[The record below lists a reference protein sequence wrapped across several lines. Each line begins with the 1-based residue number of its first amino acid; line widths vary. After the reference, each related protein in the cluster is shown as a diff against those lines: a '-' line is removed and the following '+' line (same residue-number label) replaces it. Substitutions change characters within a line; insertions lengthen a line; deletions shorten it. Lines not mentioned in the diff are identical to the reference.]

1 MSVSTGTPSNRV
13 LPVVA
18 QPVAEH
24 AVALP
29 SGQGVHRMVV
39 VGGGLAG
46 LSAALVA
53 ADAGADVTVLEARP
67 RLGGATASFARDGMW
82 VDTGQHVFMRCCT
95 AYRGFLRRLGVE
107 HLTTL
112 QQRLDVPV
120 LLARSGTDARLRRT
134 RIPWP
139 APLHLTPAL
148 LGYRAFPLGQRLRAA
163 LAAYRLGRLNP
174 SRPEVDGVSF
184 GSWLADRGQSP
195 AAIEALWELLTVAT
209 LNAPADAAS
218 LGLAAKVVRTGLLER
233 ADAGDIGWAEVPLQ
247 QLHGEAAASELA
259 DVGAD
264 VRTGVKVRALSRT
277 ATGWR
282 VVTDSGSLDA
292 DSVVLAVPAPAAAAL
307 LPDGAV
313 ADPNRFVELGSSP
326 IVNVHMI
333 YDRPVLKGPFLA
345 VVGSPVQWVF
355 DRTAS
360 SGIAGSAAEHPARTG
375 AQYLAISLSAADE
388 WIDRPAGEIR
398 NIFIEEMRRLLPAAR
413 DAEAIEVFVT
423 RERTATFRQAPGT
436 RALRPGPATELPG
449 LALAGAWTD
458 TDWPATMEGAVRSGL
473 AAAKVALGG
482 WRPGPP
488 SPGPTRTLLP
498 VVATPG
504 GSPARSGGCA
514 SSSGSPCKE
523 SQSSRT
529 PETNV
534 PDERPSSSNPPGSS
548 TLGPTGSPSVQPPS
562 AAPSHPSTRPT
573 PPTPPTPPA
582 PPTAPVPAASPASAP
597 TSTATSAVTPTAI
610 PIATSISTA
619 SPTGGFPA

>member
-1 MSVSTGTPSNRV
+1 MSVSTAG
-13 LPVVA
+13 LPIA
-18 QPVAEH
+18 AP
-24 AVALP
+24 P
-29 SGQGVHRMVV
+29 GQGVRRLVV

-53 ADAGADVTVLEARP
+53 ADAGAEVTVLEARP
-67 RLGGATASFARDGMW
+67 RLGGATASFVRDGMW

-112 QQRLDVPV
+112 QERLDVPV
-120 LLARSGTDARLRRT
+120 LLAESGAHARLRRT

-148 LGYRAFPLGQRLRAA
+148 LGYRAFPVGQRLRAA
-163 LAAYRLGRLNP
+163 LAAYRLGRLDPNA
-174 SRPEVDGVSF
+174 PEVDGVSF
-184 GSWLADRGQSP
+184 GSWLADRGQRP

-209 LNAPADAAS
+209 LNAPADSAS

-233 ADAGDIGWAEVPLQ
+233 ADAGDIGWADVPLQ

-259 DVGAD
+259 DAGAD
-264 VRTGVKVRALSRT
+264 VRTGVKVRALTRT
-277 ATGWR
+277 ATGWQ
-282 VVTDSGSLDA
+282 VATDSGPVDA
-292 DSVVLAVPAPAAAAL
+292 DAVILAVPPQAAAAL

-313 ADPNRFVELGSSP
+313 KEPARFVKLGSAP

-333 YDRPVLKGPFLA
+333 YDRPVLKEPFLA

-360 SGIAGSAAEHPARTG
+360 SGVTGTGEGRPGRTG

-398 NIFIEEMRRLLPAAR
+398 SLFIEEMRRLLPAAR
-413 DAEAIEVFVT
+413 SAEAVEVFVT

-449 LALAGAWTD
+449 LVLAGAWTD
-458 TDWPATMEGAVRSGL
+458 TGWPATMEGAVRSGL
-473 AAAKVALGG
+473 AAAKVALDG
-482 WRPGPP
+482 WRSGPP
-488 SPGPTRTLLP
+488 VPGPTRRLLP
-498 VVATPG
+498 VVESPG
-504 GSPARSGGCA
+504 GSPGGQRGCA
-514 SSSGSPCKE
+514 SSPTIPSKT
-523 SQSSRT
+523 SQSSQT
-529 PETNV
+529 PETKV
-534 PDERPSSSNPPGSS
+534 PGEGPSSSTPPGSS
-548 TLGPTGSPSVQPPS
+548 TGMSTAQLPSTQLPSAPPS
-562 AAPSHPSTRPT
+562 TSI
-573 PPTPPTPPA
+573 
-582 PPTAPVPAASPASAP
+582 
-597 TSTATSAVTPTAI
+597 STATSNTT
-610 PIATSISTA
+610 STA

>member
-1 MSVSTGTPSNRV
+1 MSVDTGTPSDAPPSEQAPKQA
-13 LPVVA
+13 LPVVT
-18 QPVAEH
+18 QPA
-24 AVALP
+24 AALAAGP
-29 SGQGVHRMVV
+29 PPPGGHRMVV

-46 LSAALVA
+46 LSAALTA
-53 ADAGADVTVLEARP
+53 ADIGADVTLLEARP
-67 RLGGATASFARDGMW
+67 RLGGATASFARDGLW

-120 LLARSGTDARLRRT
+120 LLADSGTNARLRRT

-148 LGYRAFPLGQRLRAA
+148 LGYRAFPFGQRLRAA
-163 LAAYRLGRLNP
+163 LAAYQLGRLDP

-184 GSWLADRGQSP
+184 GSWLARRGQSP
-195 AAIEALWELLTVAT
+195 ATIEALWELLTVAT

-247 QLHGEAAASELA
+247 RLHGEAAASELA

-264 VRTGVKVRALSRT
+264 VRTSVKVRTIDRT

-282 VVTDSGSLDA
+282 VVTDSGTLDA
-292 DSVVLAVPAPAAAAL
+292 DSVVLAVPPPAAAAL
-307 LPDGAV
+307 LPAGAV
-313 ADPNRFVELGSSP
+313 ADPKRFVDLGSSP

-333 YDRPVLKGPFLA
+333 YDRPVLRGPFLA

-360 SGIAGSAAEHPARTG
+360 SGIAESVADHPERAG
-375 AQYLAISLSAADE
+375 AQYLAISLSAADD

-398 NIFIEEMRRLLPAAR
+398 DIFVEEMRRLLPAAR

-449 LALAGAWTD
+449 LAVAGAWTD

-482 WRPGPP
+482 WRPRPP
-488 SPGPTRTLLP
+488 SPGPARRLLP
-498 VVATPG
+498 VVVTSGGTPAQLG
-504 GSPARSGGCA
+504 GCGSSPA
-514 SSSGSPCKE
+514 SPCKT

-529 PETNV
+529 PETKV
-534 PDERPSSSNPPGSS
+534 PGERPSSSSPPGSS
-548 TLGPTGSPSVQPPS
+548 APGPTGAPSAPPPPAASPQPSPPS
-562 AAPSHPSTRPT
+562 T
-573 PPTPPTPPA
+573 PPTPPS
-582 PPTAPVPAASPASAP
+582 SPA
-597 TSTATSAVTPTAI
+597 
-610 PIATSISTA
+610 
-619 SPTGGFPA
+619 